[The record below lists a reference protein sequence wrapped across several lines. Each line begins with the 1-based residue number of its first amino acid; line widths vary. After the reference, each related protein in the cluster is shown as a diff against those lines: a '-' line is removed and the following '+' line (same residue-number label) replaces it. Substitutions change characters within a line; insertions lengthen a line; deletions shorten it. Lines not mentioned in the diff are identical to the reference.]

1 MTLGRQGVL
10 IKALLGGA
18 LVVALVL
25 LIWGP
30 LLFISVV
37 NITISQPNP
46 PVSASIDVSVD
57 GIRVRMG
64 GPGIDLSQAIRDKS
78 SEFIDRTVE

>member
-1 MTLGRQGVL
+1 ML
-10 IKALLGGA
+10 IKVLLDGA

-30 LLFISVV
+30 LLFVSVV
-37 NITISQPNP
+37 NTTISQPNP
-46 PVSASIDVSVD
+46 PVSASIDISIN

-64 GPGIDLSQAIRDKS
+64 GCGINLSPAIRDKS
-78 SEFIDRTVE
+78 SEFINRTVEQTTV